1 MKNPYMEQARALLKR
16 FYGYDDFR
24 PAQKPVIE
32 SLLTGHDT
40 VAIMPTGAGKSICF
54 QIPALIFPGITLV
67 ISPLISLMKDQVDA
81 LVEQGI
87 PATYINSSLSFAEA
101 DERLSAIAQ
110 GRYKLVYVA
119 PERLDTNY
127 FQYIIEQQTISMVAV
142 DEAHCLS
149 QWGHDFRPSYQQI
162 APFLEA
168 LPRRPLVSAFT
179 ATATPE
185 VREDIVRLLGLK
197 NPAVH
202 VTGFDRPNL
211 YFEVRRGEDK
221 KKFIERYLKRHQGEA
236 VIIYAATRKEVDA
249 LYHLLQKKHF
259 TVGRYHA
266 GLSDEERT
274 QAQDDF
280 LYDNVQV
287 IVATNAFGMGIDK
300 SNVRYVIHYQMPK
313 SLEAYYQEAGRA
325 GRDGAKSECILL
337 YSGQDA
343 GIQRYLIEQGNQD
356 EDQRKMDYHRL
367 NAMVDYCQTT
377 SCLRNFILAYFG
389 EKVTEPCGHCGNCES
404 GKGRVDIT
412 DMAVLVFKT
421 IRSLHER
428 FGASL
433 IADVLHGSHSRAIVE
448 RKLEDTPTYGKLS
461 FEKAS
466 HIKSA
471 LNNFIADGY
480 LRREGEPYAVLTLTD
495 KARQV
500 LAGREKVYG
509 LAFGAESVMADAAV
523 EKKIDRNPVRRGGL
537 FEKLRKLRT
546 LIAREEQVPPFVVFS
561 DATLE
566 DMAAVKPR
574 NLEDMG
580 KVHGVGA
587 FKLEKYGARFL
598 EVLLDQNEE
607 EEKEEE
613 TDSHE
618 DSALLEELKNL
629 RRRMAGEVH
638 KAPKSIF
645 SDEILSSMVLQRPGT
660 LEELKRIRGIG
671 SKKAAAYG
679 MPFLRLLGNSAP
691 TAQPVPA
698 DIRQSACFLFLKK
711 VRDRLAGGRKGDA
724 FFSDESLH
732 RLASGDSSVL
742 SSLSERDAAEFRKAL
757 ETYKKIRSC

>member
-54 QIPALIFPGITLV
+54 QIPALIFPSITLV

-236 VIIYAATRKEVDA
+236 GIIYAATRKEVDA

-300 SNVRYVIHYQMPK
+300 SNVRFVIHYNMPK
-313 SLEAYYQEAGRA
+313 NIEAYYQEAGRA
-325 GRDGAKSECILL
+325 GRDGEPGECILL
-337 YSGQDA
+337 FSPQDTMT
-343 GIQRYLIEQGNQD
+343 QKYLID
-356 EDQRKMDYHRL
+356 ISTEDAERKRHNLGRL
-367 NAMVDYCQTT
+367 QKMVDYCHTPE
-377 SCLRNFILAYFG
+377 CLRHFIIQYFG
-389 EKVTEPCGHCGNCES
+389 ENDAPVTCANCGNCKAGLEEQDVTIDAQ
-404 GKGRVDIT
+404 K
-412 DMAVLVFKT
+412 VFSCVY
-421 IRSLHER
+421 RMHER
-428 FGASL
+428 FGLTLVAQ
-433 IADVLHGSHSRAIVE
+433 VLKGSSEKRVKELHFDQLS
-448 RKLEDTPTYGKLS
+448 TYGLMKERSLADIKLLIQRFVATDYLALTES
-461 FEKAS
+461 KYPVLILQRAAYPVLRGQKKVFQAVPKEITKQEAAPELFEFLRA
-466 HIKSA
+466 
-471 LNNFIADGY
+471 
-480 LRREGEPYAVLTLTD
+480 LRREIALRDHIPPY
-495 KARQV
+495 
-500 LAGREKVYG
+500 
-509 LAFGAESVMADAAV
+509 
-523 EKKIDRNPVRRGGL
+523 
-537 FEKLRKLRT
+537 
-546 LIAREEQVPPFVVFS
+546 VVFS
-561 DATLE
+561 DATLK
-566 DMAAVKPR
+566 DMCAVKPKTR
-574 NLEDMG
+574 EDMLLV
-580 KVHGVGA
+580 KGVGEH
-587 FKLEKYGARFL
+587 KLKKYGQAFL
-598 EVLLDQNEE
+598 ECIQKHV
-607 EEKEEE
+607 
-613 TDSHE
+613 
-618 DSALLEELKNL
+618 
-629 RRRMAGEVH
+629 
-638 KAPKSIF
+638 
-645 SDEILSSMVLQRPGT
+645 
-660 LEELKRIRGIG
+660 
-671 SKKAAAYG
+671 
-679 MPFLRLLGNSAP
+679 
-691 TAQPVPA
+691 
-698 DIRQSACFLFLKK
+698 
-711 VRDRLAGGRKGDA
+711 
-724 FFSDESLH
+724 
-732 RLASGDSSVL
+732 
-742 SSLSERDAAEFRKAL
+742 
-757 ETYKKIRSC
+757 

>member
-1 MKNPYMEQARALLKR
+1 MKNPYMAQARALLKR

-197 NPAVH
+197 NPAIH

-236 VIIYAATRKEVDA
+236 GIIYAATRKEVDA

-300 SNVRYVIHYQMPK
+300 SNVRFVIHYNMPK
-313 SLEAYYQEAGRA
+313 NIEAYYQEAGRA
-325 GRDGAKSECILL
+325 GRDGEPGECILL
-337 YSGQDA
+337 FSPQDTMT
-343 GIQRYLIEQGNQD
+343 QKYLID
-356 EDQRKMDYHRL
+356 ISTEDAERKRHNLGRL
-367 NAMVDYCQTT
+367 QKMVDYCHTPE
-377 SCLRNFILAYFG
+377 CLRHFIIQYFG
-389 EKVTEPCGHCGNCES
+389 ENDAPVTCDNCGNCKAGLEEQDVTIDAQ
-404 GKGRVDIT
+404 K
-412 DMAVLVFKT
+412 VFSCVY
-421 IRSLHER
+421 RMHER
-428 FGASL
+428 FGLTLVAQ
-433 IADVLHGSHSRAIVE
+433 VLKGSSEKRVKELHFDQLS
-448 RKLEDTPTYGKLS
+448 TYGLMKERSLADIKLLIQRFVATDYLALTES
-461 FEKAS
+461 KYPVLTLQRAAYPVLRGQEKVFQAVPKEITKQEAAPELFEFLRA
-466 HIKSA
+466 
-471 LNNFIADGY
+471 
-480 LRREGEPYAVLTLTD
+480 LRREIALRDHIPPY
-495 KARQV
+495 
-500 LAGREKVYG
+500 
-509 LAFGAESVMADAAV
+509 
-523 EKKIDRNPVRRGGL
+523 
-537 FEKLRKLRT
+537 
-546 LIAREEQVPPFVVFS
+546 VVFS
-561 DATLE
+561 DATLK
-566 DMAAVKPR
+566 DMCAVKPKTR
-574 NLEDMG
+574 EDMLLV
-580 KVHGVGA
+580 KGVGEH
-587 FKLEKYGARFL
+587 KLKKYGQAFL
-598 EVLLDQNEE
+598 ECIQKHV
-607 EEKEEE
+607 
-613 TDSHE
+613 
-618 DSALLEELKNL
+618 
-629 RRRMAGEVH
+629 
-638 KAPKSIF
+638 
-645 SDEILSSMVLQRPGT
+645 
-660 LEELKRIRGIG
+660 
-671 SKKAAAYG
+671 
-679 MPFLRLLGNSAP
+679 
-691 TAQPVPA
+691 
-698 DIRQSACFLFLKK
+698 
-711 VRDRLAGGRKGDA
+711 
-724 FFSDESLH
+724 
-732 RLASGDSSVL
+732 
-742 SSLSERDAAEFRKAL
+742 
-757 ETYKKIRSC
+757 

>member
-54 QIPALIFPGITLV
+54 QIPALKFPGITLV

-197 NPAVH
+197 NPAIH

-236 VIIYAATRKEVDA
+236 GIIYVATRKEVDA

-300 SNVRYVIHYQMPK
+300 SNVRFVIHYNMPK
-313 SLEAYYQEAGRA
+313 NIEAYYQEAGRA
-325 GRDGAKSECILL
+325 GRDGEPGECILL
-337 YSGQDA
+337 FSPQDTMT
-343 GIQRYLIEQGNQD
+343 QKYLID
-356 EDQRKMDYHRL
+356 ISTEDAERKRHNLGRL
-367 NAMVDYCQTT
+367 QKMVDYCHTPE
-377 SCLRNFILAYFG
+377 CLRHFIIQYFG
-389 EKVTEPCGHCGNCES
+389 ENDAPVTCDNCGNCKAGLEEQDVTIDAQ
-404 GKGRVDIT
+404 K
-412 DMAVLVFKT
+412 VFSCVY
-421 IRSLHER
+421 RMHER
-428 FGASL
+428 FGLTLVAQ
-433 IADVLHGSHSRAIVE
+433 VLKGSSEKRVKELHFDQLS
-448 RKLEDTPTYGKLS
+448 TYGLMKERSLADIKLLIQRFVATDYLALTES
-461 FEKAS
+461 KYPVLTLQRAAYPVLRGQEKVFQAVPKEITKQEAAPELFEFLRA
-466 HIKSA
+466 
-471 LNNFIADGY
+471 
-480 LRREGEPYAVLTLTD
+480 LRREIALRDHIPPY
-495 KARQV
+495 
-500 LAGREKVYG
+500 
-509 LAFGAESVMADAAV
+509 
-523 EKKIDRNPVRRGGL
+523 
-537 FEKLRKLRT
+537 
-546 LIAREEQVPPFVVFS
+546 VVFS
-561 DATLE
+561 DATLK
-566 DMAAVKPR
+566 DMCAVKPKTR
-574 NLEDMG
+574 EDMLLV
-580 KVHGVGA
+580 KGVGEH
-587 FKLEKYGARFL
+587 KLKKYGQAFL
-598 EVLLDQNEE
+598 ECIQ
-607 EEKEEE
+607 K
-613 TDSHE
+613 H
-618 DSALLEELKNL
+618 A
-629 RRRMAGEVH
+629 
-638 KAPKSIF
+638 
-645 SDEILSSMVLQRPGT
+645 
-660 LEELKRIRGIG
+660 
-671 SKKAAAYG
+671 
-679 MPFLRLLGNSAP
+679 
-691 TAQPVPA
+691 
-698 DIRQSACFLFLKK
+698 
-711 VRDRLAGGRKGDA
+711 
-724 FFSDESLH
+724 
-732 RLASGDSSVL
+732 
-742 SSLSERDAAEFRKAL
+742 
-757 ETYKKIRSC
+757 